1 MVFVHDIN
9 KKTLFIVLFQCARM
23 DASRI
28 NKFTNIPL
36 STIYRWINQT
46 KNDENIF
53 LSTKGPR
60 EDQTLSPTIKKK
72 VVRKVREQPARSS
85 TRKIGDQLNIGKSSV
100 ERILIEK
107 NFNYGSTTSVK
118 TLTEDKKKERVSFCK
133 DMIKRK
139 GDKLKQTIFTDE
151 MGMDLADAYPRKA
164 WSQPY
169 KKIKYE
175 KPEKNVRMNCWAG
188 LSVVGATSL

>member
-1 MVFVHDIN
+1 MVFVHDIDQ
-9 KKTLFIVLFQCARM
+9 KTLFIVLFQCARM

-28 NKFTNIPL
+28 NKLTNIPL

-72 VVRKVREQPARSS
+72 VIRKVREQPTRSS
-85 TRKIGDQLNIGKSSV
+85 TRKIGDQLNIGKSSI

-118 TLTEDKKKERVSFCK
+118 TLTKDQKKERVSFCK

-151 MGMDLADAYPRKA
+151 MEMDLADAYPRKA
-164 WSQPY
+164 
-169 KKIKYE
+169 
-175 KPEKNVRMNCWAG
+175 
-188 LSVVGATSL
+188 